1 MNPMIITDKNINDV
15 YTRLRKFFYNRN
27 QTGFE
32 AWHDYDCGFKKRIKR
47 YIDEEGNRLDAQR
60 YPAPVMI
67 TLEGNRS
74 YGRCIS
80 VQLVAGEG
88 FELCCG
94 DKIAFYGNRIVCRT
108 DWPHND
114 SIKYIYSTFQA
125 CPMTQEEQES
135 IHLMA
140 EGWMVDEY

>member
-1 MNPMIITDKNINDV
+1 MTGSLPVEKTVITTVQSAFRFI
-15 YTRLRKFFYNRN
+15 RLQPLHIRDWDR
-27 QTGFE
+27 
-32 AWHDYDCGFKKRIKR
+32 
-47 YIDEEGNRLDAQR
+47 
-60 YPAPVMI
+60 APVMI
-67 TLEGNRS
+67 TREGNRS